1 MTFLLS
7 SNALLLTNQPKLK
20 LSNLINISLLIFL
33 TACQPPDLFNDDL
46 PNDKL
51 ENTSTSNSNDKENI
65 ANKKQ
70 KNNNLPPFTTMAD
83 DKINNSK
90 KYKIKKLQAEILN
103 QKLNFDQQFAILI
116 PTKTDS
122 IIINQLSIN
131 KNSNSTNIAI
141 LLPFKTAANT
151 KHSRGLQRLGKSLLN
166 SAEMA
171 LFDWRNPSI
180 NLIPLNTFGTPQG
193 AAQAAK
199 IAIAKGADIIL
210 GPLLATSVNA
220 VSNIINTSNIPII
233 SYSNREEIAND
244 NTYIIGFM
252 PQQQVDALILHSIEN
267 NITKF
272 AVMAPEGSYG
282 EKVVKALQ
290 IATEKF
296 GGEITRIQFYDT
308 NATDFSRDVKII
320 SDYDKR
326 RKILL
331 DKIAALEARD
341 DEISQAALHKIK
353 QRETLGDVDFEA
365 ILLPAQNDRNL
376 RTIATQLAY
385 YDVDQP
391 RIKILGLQ
399 LWDSFNNLSSEPPL
413 IGSWYATLPIKG
425 QKNFIKRYKNIYKTP
440 PDRLASL
447 ANDSMAL
454 AIILAGL
461 NGSPNYSKA
470 ALTNTTGFTGI
481 EGIFRLKS
489 NGIAERGFAIR
500 EIRKDGNKTI
510 KPAPT
515 NFN

>member
-7 SNALLLTNQPKLK
+7 INNFILINKLK
-20 LSNLINISLLIFL
+20 FKFHNLINISLLIFL
-33 TACQPPDLFNDDL
+33 TACQTPDLFNNGL
-46 PNDKL
+46 LNEKSKNNP
-51 ENTSTSNSNDKENI
+51 TYNSNDKENI

-83 DKINNSK
+83 DEINNSQK
-90 KYKIKKLQAEILN
+90 TKIKKSQAEILN
-103 QKLNFDQQFAILI
+103 QELNFDQQFAILI
-116 PTKTDS
+116 PAKADS
-122 IIINQLSIN
+122 MIINQPPIN
-131 KNSNSTNIAI
+131 KDINGTNIAI

-151 KHSRGLQRLGKSLLN
+151 KRSRGLQRLGKSLLN
-166 SAEMA
+166 SAKMA

-210 GPLLATSVNA
+210 GPLLSTSVDA
-220 VSNIINTSNIPII
+220 VSNIIGRSNIPII

-244 NTYIIGFM
+244 NTYIMGFM
-252 PQQQVDALILHSIEN
+252 PQQQVDALVLYSIEN

-272 AVMAPEGSYG
+272 AVMAPKGSYG
-282 EKVVKALQ
+282 KKVVKALQ

-296 GGEITRIQFYDT
+296 GGEITRVQFYDT
-308 NATDFSRDVKII
+308 NATDFSQDVKII

-331 DKIAALEARD
+331 DKITELEARN

-365 ILLPAQNDRNL
+365 ILLPTQNERNL

-454 AIILAGL
+454 AIILAGH
-461 NGSPNYSKA
+461 NGNPDYSKS
-470 ALTNTTGFTGI
+470 ALTNATGFTGI

-500 EIRKDGNKTI
+500 EIRKNGNKTI